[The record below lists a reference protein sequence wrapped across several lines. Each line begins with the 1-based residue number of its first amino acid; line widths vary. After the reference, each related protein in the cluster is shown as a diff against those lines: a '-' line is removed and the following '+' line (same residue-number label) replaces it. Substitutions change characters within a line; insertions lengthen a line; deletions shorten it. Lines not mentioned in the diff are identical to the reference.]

1 MIKIFMILFIFVI
14 LLLHIQFVI
23 KMYKKQKK
31 NRNKNILLLD
41 YDFYQISVYVYF
53 IIPLQLFL
61 LLLVTIFCNIKSK
74 DIIHGILIILIFLT
88 LAFLY
93 TLIILKKKVV
103 LEENEFIYSTL
114 FFKKRY
120 EYKGL
125 EIRHPVMGR
134 LYTGPYVYKDNK
146 KILKLHFF
154 LKNTESLEK
163 RIIKA
168 NGRECETFAESR
180 K

>member
-1 MIKIFMILFIFVI
+1 M
-14 LLLHIQFVI
+14 
-23 KMYKKQKK
+23 
-31 NRNKNILLLD
+31 
-41 YDFYQISVYVYF
+41 
-53 IIPLQLFL
+53 
-61 LLLVTIFCNIKSK
+61 
-74 DIIHGILIILIFLT
+74 
-88 LAFLY
+88 
-93 TLIILKKKVV
+93 
-103 LEENEFIYSTL
+103 
-114 FFKKRY
+114 KRY

-168 NGRECETFAESR
+168 NGRECVTFAESR
-180 K
+180 KRYNFYEKNIYSKVW